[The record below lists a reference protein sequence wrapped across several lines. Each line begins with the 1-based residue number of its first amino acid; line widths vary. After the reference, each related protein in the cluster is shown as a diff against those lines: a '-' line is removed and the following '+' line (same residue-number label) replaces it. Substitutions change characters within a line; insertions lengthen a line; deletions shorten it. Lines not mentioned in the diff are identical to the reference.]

1 MVRKLKYHEQRLL
14 KKVDFISWEADNT
27 LHEAKILRKFQIKKR
42 DDYTKYNKL
51 ARQIREIARKIK
63 NLDPKDKY
71 RVEASAQLIE
81 KTYQMGLIPTKW
93 NLELVDK
100 ITASSFCRRRLPVL
114 MVRLKMA
121 PTVKMAT
128 QFVEQGHVRIGPEV
142 IRDPAFFVTRSME
155 DFLTWVDASAIRK
168 HVLEYNELRDDFE
181 L

>member
-1 MVRKLKYHEQRLL
+1 M
-14 KKVDFISWEADNT
+14 
-27 LHEAKILRKFQIKKR
+27 
-42 DDYTKYNKL
+42 
-51 ARQIREIARKIK
+51 
-63 NLDPKDKY
+63 
-71 RVEASAQLIE
+71 EASAQLIE

-142 IRDPAFFVTRSME
+142 VKDPAFFVTRSME
-155 DFLTWVDASAIRK
+155 DFLTWVDASAIKK

-181 L
+181 M